1 MSTGFDRRAFSY
13 SSPATWNSIPIS
25 IKNCSS
31 LYSFKRHLVL
41 LHSPAHKQLT
51 HSVWPPSDCP
61 RLRFMLNAWLHVR
74 VINLRII
81 IILLI
86 IIISQP
92 GDTLLPMQLGVA
104 TPGGC
109 EAAIHAT
116 RRYMATM
123 SDDSVLVKLAFI
135 NTFNCLHRDRMLKTI
150 ADQMPCIYRFCW
162 LSYGNDALKFGDST
176 IWSEE
181 GPQQGDPLGPLLF
194 FLTIQ
199 LILQSPSSELVLAYM
214 YDVTL
219 GGSELIVADDITSKA
234 NIWPNYGLQLN
245 SSNCEVISNTGAV
258 GHAVLAGFEHK
269 TTDLA
274 TLLGAPISTGSAMT
288 DRLAARCADLARAV
302 ERLKL
307 VSAHDALIMVAL
319 CNRADHYIFA
329 LWFLLLLSFFFFSSP
344 NLSGRRFNVY
354 RTSTHGVALV

>member
-1 MSTGFDRRAFSY
+1 
-13 SSPATWNSIPIS
+13 
-25 IKNCSS
+25 
-31 LYSFKRHLVL
+31 
-41 LHSPAHKQLT
+41 
-51 HSVWPPSDCP
+51 
-61 RLRFMLNAWLHVR
+61 VR

-234 NIWPNYGLQLN
+234 NI
-245 SSNCEVISNTGAV
+245 
-258 GHAVLAGFEHK
+258 
-269 TTDLA
+269 
-274 TLLGAPISTGSAMT
+274 
-288 DRLAARCADLARAV
+288 
-302 ERLKL
+302 
-307 VSAHDALIMVAL
+307 
-319 CNRADHYIFA
+319 
-329 LWFLLLLSFFFFSSP
+329 
-344 NLSGRRFNVY
+344 
-354 RTSTHGVALV
+354 